1 MFLQT
6 GAQRR
11 TFGYVGSDA
20 ERGLLIA
27 KLSFVVAVASLVV
40 AFAWPEKKREDLWG
54 IPHDIAK
61 PPTSTPESRREA
73 ATSSTPEPR
82 RDATPPTSTPEPR
95 RDATPPTP
103 TRVDPA
109 VKRFAEALLEAAEP
123 PPRSAP

>member
-82 RDATPPTSTPEPR
+82 RDATPPT
-95 RDATPPTP
+95 P